1 MTVEVVMDY
10 GKLMARAFEIT
21 KNYRALWLF
30 GFLLALFG
38 GSSGGSFNFPS
49 SGGGGNGDPF
59 STMPTL
65 PPDFWQNI
73 TIIIVAVICIVLIL
87 SILGLVLRFLSRA
100 ALMGLVAELESAGTT
115 PTVRRGFSIGADRF
129 WSQLGIAIVI
139 NLPLTLIALVLILIA
154 FAPMIAMF
162 IQGVDLDNTSSSEL
176 WGVAGAAIVS
186 SLVMI
191 CLVGLCMFTIYLII
205 TPFYQFMLRA
215 CIIGRRGVMD
225 SIREGYRLVRANL
238 GNVAVLY
245 LLVIGIGIGFGILM
259 IPVALIL
266 IGVPVGGAIA
276 LGLATQSW
284 QLPVVLGVCLGI
296 PLILVLI
303 FIGGLFQVFESTLWT
318 EGYLATTAPKQ
329 IAQSTLPIT

>member
-1 MTVEVVMDY
+1 MDY

-38 GSSGGSFNFPS
+38 GSSGGNFNFPS
-49 SGGGGNGDPF
+49 SGGGGGRGNGDPF

-65 PPDFWQNI
+65 PPNFWQNI

-139 NLPLTLIALVLILIA
+139 NLPLTIFSLVVILIAL
-154 FAPMIAMF
+154 APMLMAIIPA
-162 IQGVDLDNTSSSEL
+162 ISAGRSSPNEL
-176 WGVAGAAIVS
+176 SGIIGASIVS

-191 CLVGLCMFTIYLII
+191 CLAVLCLIAI
-205 TPFYQFMLRA
+205 QLIVTPFYQFMLRA
-215 CIIGRRGVMD
+215 CVIGRRGVMD
-225 SIREGYRLVRANL
+225 SIREGYRLVRENL

-303 FIGGLFQVFESTLWT
+303 FVGGLFQVFESTLWT
-318 EGYLATTAPKQ
+318 EGYLAVAAKP
-329 IAQSTLPIT
+329 IAQPHSAV

>member
-1 MTVEVVMDY
+1 MDY

-38 GSSGGSFNFPS
+38 GSSGGSYNFPN
-49 SGGGGNGDPF
+49 SGGGGRGNGDPF
-59 STMPTL
+59 STMPEL

-73 TIIIVAVICIVLIL
+73 TIIIVAVICAVLIL
-87 SILGLVLRFLSRA
+87 SILGLVLRFISRA

-129 WSQLGIAIVI
+129 WSQLGIAVVI
-139 NLPLTLIALVLILIA
+139 NLPLTIFSFTVILIAL
-154 FAPMIAMF
+154 APMLMAIIPMIGAGRSSPDELLGIFGAGIA
-162 IQGVDLDNTSSSEL
+162 
-176 WGVAGAAIVS
+176 S
-186 SLVMI
+186 SLVLI
-191 CLVGLCMFTIYLII
+191 CLAVLCLVVIQLVV

-215 CIIGRRGVMD
+215 CVIGRRGVMD

-245 LLVIGIGIGFGILM
+245 LLIIGIGIGFGILM

-266 IGVPVGGAIA
+266 IGVPVGGAVA

-284 QLPVVLGVCLGI
+284 QLPIVLGVCLGI

-303 FIGGLFQVFESTLWT
+303 FVGGLFQVFESTLWT
-318 EGYLATTAPKQ
+318 EGYLAISAPKQ
-329 IAQSTLPIT
+329 IAQPTPAA